1 MYAQHFKE
9 ACVCMR
15 AYMCTCVRVDMCVVC
30 TCGHVCCVCV
40 WTCVLCVHC
49 VTLNGGHLTNE
60 EMVKATSLP
69 WCQLRRMEVSVKTHG
84 GVS

>member
-1 MYAQHFKE
+1 M
-9 ACVCMR
+9 
-15 AYMCTCVRVDMCVVC
+15 
-30 TCGHVCCVCV
+30 
-40 WTCVLCVHC
+40 LCVHC